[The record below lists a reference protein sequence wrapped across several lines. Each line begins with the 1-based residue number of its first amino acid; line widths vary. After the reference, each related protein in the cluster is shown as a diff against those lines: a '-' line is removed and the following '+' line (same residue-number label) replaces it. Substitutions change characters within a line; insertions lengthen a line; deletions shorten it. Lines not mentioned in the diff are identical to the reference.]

1 LKIQLKKQLIT
12 LLKNKMENL
21 QIIEQAINLAV
32 TKGVYN
38 LQEIDSILKA
48 LKELIK
54 DKELPKNE
62 NIS

>member
-1 LKIQLKKQLIT
+1 
-12 LLKNKMENL
+12 MENL
-21 QIIEQAINLAV
+21 QIIEQAINLGV

-38 LQEIDSILKA
+38 LQEVDSILKA

-62 NIS
+62 DVS